1 MSEALF
7 MVITVICCSFLAIV
21 PAFVELPFLLM
32 FVLAVVPILA
42 CLPLMFSKK
51 RAKKD

>member
-7 MVITVICCSFLAIV
+7 MVITVICCSFLSIV

-32 FVLAVVPILA
+32 LVVSVIPIV
-42 CLPLMFSKK
+42 CLPLMCMKK